1 MTLKPPFV
9 KVFRSSSGLT
19 RWPAAIP
26 LLKDV
31 PGMILAGAASFH
43 FCTLCGSPKATAVT
57 FRRSI
62 SARTSFMY
70 SPGADG

>member
-1 MTLKPPFV
+1 M
-9 KVFRSSSGLT
+9 
-19 RWPAAIP
+19 P

-31 PGMILAGAASFH
+31 PGMIRAGAASFH
-43 FCTLCGSPKATAVT
+43 FCTLFGSPKTTAVT
-57 FRRSI
+57 LRRSI